1 MKLSEKIAK
10 LRKREGLSQEDLANE
25 LDVSRQTVY
34 KWESGLA
41 LPELEKI
48 KNIAKRFEVSFD
60 YLMDDEIES
69 YEKKEAP
76 RMPKNRGVYYTG
88 EELPRNHADIDNGY
102 VESRKAKIG
111 EDNGFFEIQ
120 EQVLKNVMEEIGA
133 TEVMKI
139 IPDANTACFYIK
151 EKGLFGLYYSSK
163 IQFVCPIENFIDFE
177 FEKNS
182 DTPITSRA
190 RMTNLIFDEDGL
202 DGIGMG
208 SIPYQST
215 ISSNSASATLRY
227 FDGDEVKEI
236 NLNLAVGGLYLA
248 HDANGDFNFWNLLTS
263 TLVEGLIKN
272 LKAIRAKLSIE
283 KKRMQGAAVA
293 NMPPIDREYYD
304 ELNKELAEGF
314 AEHLEMLEESARSDN
329 SIHGV
334 GSFMKFLFAATVI
347 GAFVAMIIALSV

>member
-10 LRKREGLSQEDLANE
+10 LRKCEGLSQEDLANE

-41 LPELEKI
+41 LPELEKL

-102 VESRKAKIG
+102 VESRKAKTG

-202 DGIGMG
+202 DGIGVG

-236 NLNLAVGGLYLA
+236 NLNLAVGGLYLV
-248 HDANGDFNFWNLLTS
+248 HDAKGDFNFWNILTS

-272 LKAIRAKLSIE
+272 LKVIRAKLSIE

-314 AEHLEMLEESARSDN
+314 AEHLEMLEERARSDN

-334 GSFMKFLFAATVI
+334 GSFMKFLFSATVI